1 MKINK
6 YIFRS
11 LLAVLFV
18 IGIISCTTIE
28 EIKVGDVKEVSFG
41 GMNGNVITLK
51 LLVPID
57 NPNSFNLHIKA
68 ADLKVLMGDKE
79 IGKVKQIDDLLILS
93 KSTEDYPVKVAIEL
107 TDVKEVMSSA
117 IMMLSGGMHDLHL
130 SGTVLVSSF
139 LYSKKIKIEDFP
151 LVK

>member
-1 MKINK
+1 MKTSKN
-6 YIFRS
+6 IFSS
-11 LLAVLFV
+11 LLVVLFL
-18 IGIISCTTIE
+18 ISTISCTKIE
-28 EIKVGDVKEVSFG
+28 EIKMGDVREVTFS

-57 NPNSFNLHIKA
+57 NPNSFNLRIKA

-93 KSTEDYPVKVAIEL
+93 KSTQEYPVTVSIEL

-117 IMMLSGGMHDLHL
+117 IKMMSGGIHDLHL

-139 LYSKKIKIEDFP
+139 LYSKKIKIEDYP